1 MLQVSQISQITCIHK
16 WNISIPNILQKG
28 NVSNYMIEK
37 INRINVVDY
46 VFESMMNM
54 IASGEWKVGDKIPSE
69 NELSEKF
76 NVSRNSIRQAIHRIS
91 ALGLLKSV
99 QGEGTYVNQIDLSFY
114 MNILIP
120 HVVLGTDNAI
130 MLFQLQR
137 AIQVESAHL
146 VCENRSD
153 EEARRLLEL
162 VDQMKEYYKA
172 KDETGYLNADLDY
185 HSLFAE
191 MTRNTLFVKLTD
203 IIRHM
208 LYYTLRDVVLQFD
221 CVKSISFHEN
231 IAKAIIRRDR
241 QTVIELMEGHMD
253 DVIEMIAN
261 LHTSEN
267 SQKKAV
273 INK

>member
-16 WNISIPNILQKG
+16 WNNSIPNILQKG

>member
-1 MLQVSQISQITCIHK
+1 
-16 WNISIPNILQKG
+16 
-28 NVSNYMIEK
+28 MIEK

-54 IASGEWKVGDKIPSE
+54 IASGEWKAGEWKVGDKIPSE

>member
-120 HVVLGTDNAI
+120 HDVLGTDNAI
-130 MLFQLQR
+130 MLLQQQR